1 MVVEHSSL
9 RIAAIQMN
17 TGAELQRNLDAAAAL
32 LDAAAAGGAG
42 LAVLPEVFAFMGR
55 SDAERLALAEAD
67 GAGAVQ
73 AFLSERAAHHR
84 LWLVGG
90 THAIRA
96 SADPVRSFAACLVY
110 DPQGRRVA
118 RYDKL
123 HLFDVCL
130 PDADES
136 YGESAATRPGAAACT
151 VDIDCGRL
159 GLSVCYDVRFPEL
172 FRCLAG
178 QGAELLSVPSAFT
191 ARTGAAHWEVLL
203 RARAI
208 ENLAVVIGAA
218 QVGRHPSGRE
228 TWGHSMIVGPWG
240 DVLAERDESTPGV
253 VLAEVDM
260 ARLRELRRMFPALE
274 HRRRDLL

>member
-1 MVVEHSSL
+1 MAVEHNSL
-9 RIAAIQMN
+9 CIAAVQMT
-17 TGAELQRNLDAAAAL
+17 TGADLQRNLDAAATL

-55 SDAERLALAEAD
+55 NDAERLALAEVD
-67 GAGAVQ
+67 GDGVVQ
-73 AFLSERAAHHR
+73 AFLSEQAAHHR

-96 SADPVRSFAACLVY
+96 PGDLERSFAACLVY
-110 DPQGRRVA
+110 DPRGRRVA

-136 YGESAATRPGAAACT
+136 YRESSATRPGAAVGA
-151 VDIDCGRL
+151 VDIGCARL

-203 RARAI
+203 RARAV

-240 DVLAERDESTPGV
+240 DVLAEHDDPTPGV
-253 VLAEVDM
+253 VIAEVDM
-260 ARLRELRRMFPALE
+260 ARLRELRRTFPVLE
-274 HRRRDLL
+274 HRRRDL